1 MQAFIIY
8 CAKVTC
14 TYGNPSRGARATEDR
29 PGLVSCPARARLPA
43 RVGAAGAQGT
53 MASYNRSTSAP
64 AVESSAG
71 EASIDGFPPVLVLYH
86 PSMEML
92 ARNIVDATIARTK
105 KLSLSEASCINA
117 CSY

>member
-1 MQAFIIY
+1 MNYIRSLQIAPKARAMQAFIIY

-14 TYGNPSRGARATEDR
+14 TYGNHSRGARH
-29 PGLVSCPARARLPA
+29 GGPAR
-43 RVGAAGAQGT
+43 AQGT

>member
-1 MQAFIIY
+1 M
-8 CAKVTC
+8 
-14 TYGNPSRGARATEDR
+14 G
-29 PGLVSCPARARLPA
+29 
-43 RVGAAGAQGT
+43 VGAAGHKFT